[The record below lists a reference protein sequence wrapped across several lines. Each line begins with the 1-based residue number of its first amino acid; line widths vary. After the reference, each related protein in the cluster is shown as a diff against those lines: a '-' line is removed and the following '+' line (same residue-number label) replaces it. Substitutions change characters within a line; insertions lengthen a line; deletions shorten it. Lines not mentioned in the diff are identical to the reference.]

1 MTIDIL
7 ALCIVMS
14 PVWILL
20 YIKYKDMTFKQ
31 SAMEKK
37 FISDKLGDMIS
48 ALLKITDEKKLI
60 ENLMTPEAENKLN
73 SVDNIIDRAV
83 KSRYTTNN
91 NSAVVSNIATAS
103 VQSQGLTNCIYNGE
117 ASKTAGPTYAY

>member
-48 ALLKITDEKKLI
+48 ALLKITDDKKLI
-60 ENLMTPEAENKLN
+60 ENLMAPEAENKPN

-83 KSRYTTNN
+83 KSRCTT
-91 NSAVVSNIATAS
+91 SIP
-103 VQSQGLTNCIYNGE
+103 SQGIVYNGE
-117 ASKTAGPTYAY
+117 TPKISGMGTTGLAYTN

>member
-91 NSAVVSNIATAS
+91 NSATISNIVPTS
-103 VQSQGLTNCIYNGE
+103 VQGQGLTNCIYNGE
-117 ASKTAGPTYAY
+117 ASKTVGLTYAY